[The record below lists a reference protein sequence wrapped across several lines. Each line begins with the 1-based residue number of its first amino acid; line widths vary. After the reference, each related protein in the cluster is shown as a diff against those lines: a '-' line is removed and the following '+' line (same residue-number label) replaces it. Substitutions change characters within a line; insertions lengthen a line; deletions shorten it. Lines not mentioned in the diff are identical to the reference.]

1 MVVDS
6 KTVGSYLKNNK
17 VLVVSVLIAL
27 ALSFYGGMR
36 YQSYRIQKAMTSAF
50 SELGKALGEGLSGN
64 GVATASTKTDSKL
77 KDNPLNGKIVV
88 RLEEKKFRDND
99 FQDQISVKLGF
110 TNTTDKAVTGVQ
122 GVIRFMDV
130 FDNEIK
136 KVNVS
141 YDKGIPAGESKTW
154 EGFIDY
160 NQFMDSDVKLRDI
173 DFTNLKYVWETDTIV
188 YSDGTKETNE

>member
-6 KTVGSYLKNNK
+6 KTVGSHLKNNK
-17 VLVVSVLIAL
+17 VLVVGVLIAL

-50 SELGKALGEGLSGN
+50 SELGKAFGEGLSGN
-64 GVATASTKTDSKL
+64 NVTADVKSADSKP
-77 KDNPLNGKIVV
+77 KDNPLNAKVLV
-88 RLEEKKFRDND
+88 RLEEKKFRDSD
-99 FQDQISVKLGF
+99 FQDQISVKLAF
-110 TNTTDKAVTGVQ
+110 TNTTDKALTGIQ

-141 YDKGIPAGESKTW
+141 YDKGIAAGETKTW

-160 NQFMDSDVKLRDI
+160 NQFMDSDLKLRDI
-173 DFTNLKYVWETDTIV
+173 EFANLKYAWETDTIV
-188 YSDGTKETNE
+188 YQDGTKETN